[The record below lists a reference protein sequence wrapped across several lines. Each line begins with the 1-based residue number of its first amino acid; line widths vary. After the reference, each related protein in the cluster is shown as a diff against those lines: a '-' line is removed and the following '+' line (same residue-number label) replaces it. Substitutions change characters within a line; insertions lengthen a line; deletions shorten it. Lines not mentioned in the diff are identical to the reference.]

1 MEDFDNAKTRNP
13 KECVVTNL
21 NSYLTYISDIKET
34 IKKEEGAEISTKH
47 YFFRGQASN
56 EWNVMPGVFRGGMLP
71 HEAEL
76 INAAYTRNPDDF
88 RKLTTDFEKLA
99 KLQHYGLPT
108 RLLDVTENP
117 LVALYFACQNNQE
130 KKITDGK
137 ITLLPPTDG
146 KIYYKRDYGKSYSD
160 IEIKVLAYL
169 ASHEIS
175 GDYTLEKLLS
185 DLNKY
190 GIYTDKEVKE
200 CEASEY
206 KSLLSTI
213 QRNYFVISNLNNER
227 LVRQSG
233 SFLICGKYNVQL
245 KEKLGQSIVKRAYSD
260 VQDEFELQ
268 SFRIPAGRKDA
279 ILEELSFYNINEGT
293 LFPELEHQMAY
304 IKSNYANTQKPMVDR
319 FVKTEVPITS
329 IREVRDSDVSDDKV
343 DEIIREALHNA
354 VHPEIFDDCY
364 VAIQKNLM
372 PDWYRKETG
381 LSKVRLALTD
391 TLDNGTPMGR
401 AVAKRAAHGGSGGKT
416 LSLKEINAQ
425 INELLKA
432 SIQSQGVISLFDS
445 KQADENI
452 SLLDPAVLDEIS
464 KMKEKNIA
472 VEILKKLMAEQVS
485 LYKRTNVVQ
494 SQKFSEK
501 ITQLMNSYYNGLITN
516 EEVIK
521 ELLKTAQEITELY
534 NNGKKL
540 GLTQEELAFYDALT
554 KPENIKDFYQNNEL
568 IDLTRELTEM
578 LRKNRTIDWQK
589 KETARASMRK
599 MVKHLLKKYKY
610 PPEDYD
616 TAISTVISQCEMW
629 TDNMIV

>member
-13 KECVVTNL
+13 RECVVTNL

-34 IKKEEGAEISTKH
+34 IKKEEGAEVSTKH
-47 YFFRGQASN
+47 FFFRGQASN
-56 EWNVMPGVFRGGMLP
+56 EWNVMPGVFRGEMLP

-137 ITLLPPTDG
+137 TTLLPPTDG

-206 KSLLSTI
+206 KSLLSII

-233 SFLICGKYNVQL
+233 SFLISGKYNVQL
-245 KEKLGQSIVKRAYSD
+245 KGKIRQSIVKRAYSD

-268 SFRIPAGRKDA
+268 SFRIPAGRKSA

-304 IKSNYANTQKPMVDR
+304 IKSNYANIQKPMADR
-319 FVKTEVPITS
+319 FVKIEVPVTN
-329 IREVRDSDVSDDKV
+329 IREVCDLDISDDKV
-343 DEIIREALHNA
+343 DEIIQRVLRD
-354 VHPEIFDDCY
+354 EINPAFFDESY
-364 VAIQKNLM
+364 IAIQENLM
-372 PDWYRKETG
+372 PDWYRKEIG

-401 AVAKRAAHGGSGGKT
+401 AVAKRAAHSIVTK
-416 LSLKEINAQ
+416 IVNA
-425 INELLKA
+425 I
-432 SIQSQGVISLFDS
+432 
-445 KQADENI
+445 
-452 SLLDPAVLDEIS
+452 
-464 KMKEKNIA
+464 
-472 VEILKKLMAEQVS
+472 
-485 LYKRTNVVQ
+485 
-494 SQKFSEK
+494 
-501 ITQLMNSYYNGLITN
+501 
-516 EEVIK
+516 
-521 ELLKTAQEITELY
+521 AQES
-534 NNGKKL
+534 N
-540 GLTQEELAFYDALT
+540 
-554 KPENIKDFYQNNEL
+554 
-568 IDLTRELTEM
+568 
-578 LRKNRTIDWQK
+578 
-589 KETARASMRK
+589 TATS
-599 MVKHLLKKYKY
+599 
-610 PPEDYD
+610 
-616 TAISTVISQCEMW
+616 
-629 TDNMIV
+629 DNS

>member
-21 NSYLTYISDIKET
+21 NSDLTYISDIKET
-34 IKKEEGAEISTKH
+34 IKKEEGAEVSAKH

-56 EWNVMPGVFRGGMLP
+56 EWHVMPGVFRGGMLP

-137 ITLLPPTDG
+137 TTLLPPTDG

-200 CEASEY
+200 CEVSEY
-206 KSLLSTI
+206 KSLLSII

-245 KEKLGQSIVKRAYSD
+245 KEKIGQSIVKRAYSD

-329 IREVRDSDVSDDKV
+329 IREVRDSDASDDKV
-343 DEIIREALHNA
+343 DEIIREVLHNA

-372 PDWYRKETG
+372 PDWYRKEIG

-391 TLDNGTPMGR
+391 TLDNGTPIGR
-401 AVAKRAAHGGSGGKT
+401 AMAKRAA
-416 LSLKEINAQ
+416 Q
-425 INELLKA
+425 
-432 SIQSQGVISLFDS
+432 SIV
-445 KQADENI
+445 
-452 SLLDPAVLDEIS
+452 
-464 KMKEKNIA
+464 
-472 VEILKKLMAEQVS
+472 
-485 LYKRTNVVQ
+485 
-494 SQKFSEK
+494 EK
-501 ITQLMNSYYNGLITN
+501 IVNAI
-516 EEVIK
+516 
-521 ELLKTAQEITELY
+521 AQES
-534 NNGKKL
+534 N
-540 GLTQEELAFYDALT
+540 
-554 KPENIKDFYQNNEL
+554 
-568 IDLTRELTEM
+568 
-578 LRKNRTIDWQK
+578 
-589 KETARASMRK
+589 TATS
-599 MVKHLLKKYKY
+599 
-610 PPEDYD
+610 
-616 TAISTVISQCEMW
+616 
-629 TDNMIV
+629 DNS

>member
-34 IKKEEGAEISTKH
+34 IKKEEGAEVSTKH

-130 KKITDGK
+130 RKTNDGK
-137 ITLLPPTDG
+137 TTLLPPTDG
-146 KIYYKRDYGKSYSD
+146 KIYYKQDYGKSYSD

-233 SFLICGKYNVQL
+233 S
-245 KEKLGQSIVKRAYSD
+245 
-260 VQDEFELQ
+260 
-268 SFRIPAGRKDA
+268 
-279 ILEELSFYNINEGT
+279 
-293 LFPELEHQMAY
+293 
-304 IKSNYANTQKPMVDR
+304 
-319 FVKTEVPITS
+319 
-329 IREVRDSDVSDDKV
+329 
-343 DEIIREALHNA
+343 
-354 VHPEIFDDCY
+354 
-364 VAIQKNLM
+364 
-372 PDWYRKETG
+372 
-381 LSKVRLALTD
+381 
-391 TLDNGTPMGR
+391 
-401 AVAKRAAHGGSGGKT
+401 
-416 LSLKEINAQ
+416 
-425 INELLKA
+425 
-432 SIQSQGVISLFDS
+432 
-445 KQADENI
+445 
-452 SLLDPAVLDEIS
+452 
-464 KMKEKNIA
+464 
-472 VEILKKLMAEQVS
+472 
-485 LYKRTNVVQ
+485 
-494 SQKFSEK
+494 
-501 ITQLMNSYYNGLITN
+501 
-516 EEVIK
+516 
-521 ELLKTAQEITELY
+521 
-534 NNGKKL
+534 
-540 GLTQEELAFYDALT
+540 
-554 KPENIKDFYQNNEL
+554 
-568 IDLTRELTEM
+568 
-578 LRKNRTIDWQK
+578 LRKI
-589 KETARASMRK
+589 
-599 MVKHLLKKYKY
+599 
-610 PPEDYD
+610 
-616 TAISTVISQCEMW
+616 
-629 TDNMIV
+629 

>member
-34 IKKEEGAEISTKH
+34 IKKEEGAEVSTKY

-137 ITLLPPTDG
+137 TALLPPTDG

-190 GIYTDKEVKE
+190 GIYTDKEAEE
-200 CEASEY
+200 CRASEY
-206 KSLLSTI
+206 KSLLSII

-233 SFLICGKYNVQL
+233 SFLISGKYNVQL
-245 KEKLGQSIVKRAYSD
+245 KGKIGQSIVKRAYSD

-268 SFRIPAGRKDA
+268 SFRIPAGRKSA

-304 IKSNYANTQKPMVDR
+304 IKSNYANIQKPMADR
-319 FVKTEVPITS
+319 FVKIEVPVTN
-329 IREVRDSDVSDDKV
+329 IREVCDLDISDDKV
-343 DEIIREALHNA
+343 DEIIQRVLR
-354 VHPEIFDDCY
+354 D
-364 VAIQKNLM
+364 
-372 PDWYRKETG
+372 
-381 LSKVRLALTD
+381 
-391 TLDNGTPMGR
+391 
-401 AVAKRAAHGGSGGKT
+401 
-416 LSLKEINAQ
+416 EIN
-425 INELLKA
+425 
-432 SIQSQGVISLFDS
+432 
-445 KQADENI
+445 
-452 SLLDPAVLDEIS
+452 PAFLMS
-464 KMKEKNIA
+464 P
-472 VEILKKLMAEQVS
+472 ILQF
-485 LYKRTNVVQ
+485 R
-494 SQKFSEK
+494 K
-501 ITQLMNSYYNGLITN
+501 I
-516 EEVIK
+516 
-521 ELLKTAQEITELY
+521 
-534 NNGKKL
+534 
-540 GLTQEELAFYDALT
+540 
-554 KPENIKDFYQNNEL
+554 
-568 IDLTRELTEM
+568 
-578 LRKNRTIDWQK
+578 
-589 KETARASMRK
+589 
-599 MVKHLLKKYKY
+599 
-610 PPEDYD
+610 
-616 TAISTVISQCEMW
+616 
-629 TDNMIV
+629 

>member
-1 MEDFDNAKTRNP
+1 MEDSDNAKTRNSR
-13 KECVVTNL
+13 ECVVTNL

-34 IKKEEGAEISTKH
+34 IKKEEGAEVSTKH
-47 YFFRGQASN
+47 FFFRGQASN

-99 KLQHYGLPT
+99 KLQHFGLPT

-137 ITLLPPTDG
+137 TTLLPPTDG

-206 KSLLSTI
+206 KSLLSII

-233 SFLICGKYNVQL
+233 SFLISGKYNVQL
-245 KEKLGQSIVKRAYSD
+245 KGKIRQSIVKRAYSD

-268 SFRIPAGRKDA
+268 SFRIPAGRKSA

-304 IKSNYANTQKPMVDR
+304 IKSNYANIQKPMADR
-319 FVKTEVPITS
+319 FVKIEVPVTN
-329 IREVRDSDVSDDKV
+329 IREVCDLDISDDKV
-343 DEIIREALHNA
+343 DEIIQRVLRD
-354 VHPEIFDDCY
+354 EINPAFFDESY
-364 VAIQKNLM
+364 IAIQENLM
-372 PDWYRKETG
+372 PDWYRKEIG
-381 LSKVRLALTD
+381 LSKVRLAITD

-401 AVAKRAAHGGSGGKT
+401 AVAKRAAHSIVTK
-416 LSLKEINAQ
+416 IVNA
-425 INELLKA
+425 I
-432 SIQSQGVISLFDS
+432 
-445 KQADENI
+445 
-452 SLLDPAVLDEIS
+452 
-464 KMKEKNIA
+464 
-472 VEILKKLMAEQVS
+472 EQES
-485 LYKRTNVVQ
+485 NTAT
-494 SQKFSEK
+494 SD
-501 ITQLMNSYYNGLITN
+501 NS
-516 EEVIK
+516 
-521 ELLKTAQEITELY
+521 
-534 NNGKKL
+534 
-540 GLTQEELAFYDALT
+540 
-554 KPENIKDFYQNNEL
+554 
-568 IDLTRELTEM
+568 
-578 LRKNRTIDWQK
+578 
-589 KETARASMRK
+589 
-599 MVKHLLKKYKY
+599 
-610 PPEDYD
+610 
-616 TAISTVISQCEMW
+616 
-629 TDNMIV
+629 

>member
-1 MEDFDNAKTRNP
+1 MEDFDNAKTKDLN
-13 KECVVTNL
+13 ECVVTDL
-21 NSYLTYISDIKET
+21 NGYLTYISDIKET
-34 IKKEEGAEISTKH
+34 IKKEEGAEVSTKH
-47 YFFRGQASN
+47 FFFRGQASN

-137 ITLLPPTDG
+137 TTLLPPTDG

-206 KSLLSTI
+206 KSLLSII

-233 SFLICGKYNVQL
+233 SFLISGKYNVQL
-245 KEKLGQSIVKRAYSD
+245 KGKIRQSIVKRAYSD

-268 SFRIPAGRKDA
+268 SFRIPAGRKSA

-304 IKSNYANTQKPMVDR
+304 IKSNYANIQKPMADR
-319 FVKTEVPITS
+319 FVKIEVPVTN
-329 IREVRDSDVSDDKV
+329 IREVCDLDISDDKV
-343 DEIIREALHNA
+343 DEIIQRVLRD
-354 VHPEIFDDCY
+354 EINPAFFDESY
-364 VAIQKNLM
+364 IAIQENLM
-372 PDWYRKETG
+372 PDWYRKEIG

-391 TLDNGTPMGR
+391 TLDNGTPIGR
-401 AVAKRAAHGGSGGKT
+401 AMAKRAAHSIVTK
-416 LSLKEINAQ
+416 IVNA
-425 INELLKA
+425 I
-432 SIQSQGVISLFDS
+432 
-445 KQADENI
+445 
-452 SLLDPAVLDEIS
+452 
-464 KMKEKNIA
+464 
-472 VEILKKLMAEQVS
+472 EQES
-485 LYKRTNVVQ
+485 NTAT
-494 SQKFSEK
+494 SD
-501 ITQLMNSYYNGLITN
+501 NS
-516 EEVIK
+516 
-521 ELLKTAQEITELY
+521 
-534 NNGKKL
+534 
-540 GLTQEELAFYDALT
+540 
-554 KPENIKDFYQNNEL
+554 
-568 IDLTRELTEM
+568 
-578 LRKNRTIDWQK
+578 
-589 KETARASMRK
+589 
-599 MVKHLLKKYKY
+599 
-610 PPEDYD
+610 
-616 TAISTVISQCEMW
+616 
-629 TDNMIV
+629 

>member
-13 KECVVTNL
+13 RECVVTNL

-34 IKKEEGAEISTKH
+34 IKKEEGAEVSTKH

-56 EWNVMPGVFRGGMLP
+56 EWDVMPGVFRGGMLP

-137 ITLLPPTDG
+137 TTLLPPTDG

-206 KSLLSTI
+206 KSLLSII

-245 KEKLGQSIVKRAYSD
+245 KEKIGQSIVKRAYSD

-319 FVKTEVPITS
+319 FVKIEVPITS

-372 PDWYRKETG
+372 PDWYRKEIG

-401 AVAKRAAHGGSGGKT
+401 AVAKRAAHSIVTK
-416 LSLKEINAQ
+416 IVNA
-425 INELLKA
+425 I
-432 SIQSQGVISLFDS
+432 
-445 KQADENI
+445 
-452 SLLDPAVLDEIS
+452 
-464 KMKEKNIA
+464 
-472 VEILKKLMAEQVS
+472 
-485 LYKRTNVVQ
+485 
-494 SQKFSEK
+494 
-501 ITQLMNSYYNGLITN
+501 
-516 EEVIK
+516 
-521 ELLKTAQEITELY
+521 AQES
-534 NNGKKL
+534 N
-540 GLTQEELAFYDALT
+540 
-554 KPENIKDFYQNNEL
+554 
-568 IDLTRELTEM
+568 
-578 LRKNRTIDWQK
+578 
-589 KETARASMRK
+589 TATS
-599 MVKHLLKKYKY
+599 
-610 PPEDYD
+610 
-616 TAISTVISQCEMW
+616 
-629 TDNMIV
+629 DNS

>member
-1 MEDFDNAKTRNP
+1 MEDSDNAKTRNSR
-13 KECVVTNL
+13 ECVVTNL

-34 IKKEEGAEISTKH
+34 IKKEEGAEVSTKH
-47 YFFRGQASN
+47 FFFRGQASN

-137 ITLLPPTDG
+137 TTLLPPTDG

-206 KSLLSTI
+206 KSLLSII

-233 SFLICGKYNVQL
+233 SFLISGKYNVQL
-245 KEKLGQSIVKRAYSD
+245 KGKIRQSIVKRAYSD

-268 SFRIPAGRKDA
+268 SFRIPAGRKSA

-304 IKSNYANTQKPMVDR
+304 IKSNYANIQKPMADR
-319 FVKTEVPITS
+319 FVKIEVPVTN
-329 IREVRDSDVSDDKV
+329 IREVCDLDISDDKV
-343 DEIIREALHNA
+343 DEIIQRVLRD
-354 VHPEIFDDCY
+354 EINPAFFDESY
-364 VAIQKNLM
+364 IAIQENLM
-372 PDWYRKETG
+372 PDWYRKEIG

-401 AVAKRAAHGGSGGKT
+401 AVAKRAAYSIVTK
-416 LSLKEINAQ
+416 IVNA
-425 INELLKA
+425 I
-432 SIQSQGVISLFDS
+432 
-445 KQADENI
+445 
-452 SLLDPAVLDEIS
+452 
-464 KMKEKNIA
+464 
-472 VEILKKLMAEQVS
+472 
-485 LYKRTNVVQ
+485 
-494 SQKFSEK
+494 
-501 ITQLMNSYYNGLITN
+501 
-516 EEVIK
+516 
-521 ELLKTAQEITELY
+521 AQES
-534 NNGKKL
+534 N
-540 GLTQEELAFYDALT
+540 
-554 KPENIKDFYQNNEL
+554 
-568 IDLTRELTEM
+568 
-578 LRKNRTIDWQK
+578 
-589 KETARASMRK
+589 TATS
-599 MVKHLLKKYKY
+599 
-610 PPEDYD
+610 
-616 TAISTVISQCEMW
+616 
-629 TDNMIV
+629 DNS

>member
-1 MEDFDNAKTRNP
+1 MEDSDNAKTRNSR
-13 KECVVTNL
+13 ECVVTNL

-34 IKKEEGAEISTKH
+34 IKKEEGAEVSTKH
-47 YFFRGQASN
+47 FFFRGQASN

-137 ITLLPPTDG
+137 TTLLPPTDG

-206 KSLLSTI
+206 KSLLSII

-233 SFLICGKYNVQL
+233 SFLISGKYNVQL
-245 KEKLGQSIVKRAYSD
+245 KGKIRQSIVKRAYSD

-268 SFRIPAGRKDA
+268 SFRIPAGRKSA

-304 IKSNYANTQKPMVDR
+304 IKSNYANIQKPMADR
-319 FVKTEVPITS
+319 FVKIEVPVTN
-329 IREVRDSDVSDDKV
+329 IREVCDLDISDDKV
-343 DEIIREALHNA
+343 DEIIQRVLRD
-354 VHPEIFDDCY
+354 EINPAFFDESY
-364 VAIQKNLM
+364 IAIQENLM
-372 PDWYRKETG
+372 PDWYHKEIG

-391 TLDNGTPMGR
+391 TLDNGTQIGR
-401 AVAKRAAHGGSGGKT
+401 AMAKRAA
-416 LSLKEINAQ
+416 Q
-425 INELLKA
+425 
-432 SIQSQGVISLFDS
+432 SIV
-445 KQADENI
+445 
-452 SLLDPAVLDEIS
+452 
-464 KMKEKNIA
+464 
-472 VEILKKLMAEQVS
+472 
-485 LYKRTNVVQ
+485 
-494 SQKFSEK
+494 EK
-501 ITQLMNSYYNGLITN
+501 IVNAI
-516 EEVIK
+516 
-521 ELLKTAQEITELY
+521 AQES
-534 NNGKKL
+534 N
-540 GLTQEELAFYDALT
+540 
-554 KPENIKDFYQNNEL
+554 
-568 IDLTRELTEM
+568 
-578 LRKNRTIDWQK
+578 
-589 KETARASMRK
+589 TATS
-599 MVKHLLKKYKY
+599 
-610 PPEDYD
+610 
-616 TAISTVISQCEMW
+616 
-629 TDNMIV
+629 DNS

>member
-1 MEDFDNAKTRNP
+1 MEDSDNAKTRNSR
-13 KECVVTNL
+13 ECVVTNL

-34 IKKEEGAEISTKH
+34 IKKEEGAEVSTKH
-47 YFFRGQASN
+47 FFFRGQASN

-137 ITLLPPTDG
+137 TTLLPPTDG

-175 GDYTLEKLLS
+175 GDYILEKLLS

-206 KSLLSTI
+206 KSLLSII

-233 SFLICGKYNVQL
+233 SFLISGKYNVQL
-245 KEKLGQSIVKRAYSD
+245 KGKIRQSIVKRAYSD

-268 SFRIPAGRKDA
+268 SFRIPAGRKSA

-304 IKSNYANTQKPMVDR
+304 IKSNYANIQKPMADR
-319 FVKTEVPITS
+319 FVKIEVPVTN
-329 IREVRDSDVSDDKV
+329 IREVCDLDISDDKV
-343 DEIIREALHNA
+343 DEIIQRVLRD
-354 VHPEIFDDCY
+354 EINPAFFDESY
-364 VAIQKNLM
+364 IAIQENLM
-372 PDWYRKETG
+372 PDWYHKEIG

-391 TLDNGTPMGR
+391 TLDNGTPIGR
-401 AVAKRAAHGGSGGKT
+401 AMAKRAAHSIVTK
-416 LSLKEINAQ
+416 IVNA
-425 INELLKA
+425 I
-432 SIQSQGVISLFDS
+432 
-445 KQADENI
+445 
-452 SLLDPAVLDEIS
+452 
-464 KMKEKNIA
+464 
-472 VEILKKLMAEQVS
+472 EQES
-485 LYKRTNVVQ
+485 NTAT
-494 SQKFSEK
+494 SD
-501 ITQLMNSYYNGLITN
+501 NS
-516 EEVIK
+516 
-521 ELLKTAQEITELY
+521 
-534 NNGKKL
+534 
-540 GLTQEELAFYDALT
+540 
-554 KPENIKDFYQNNEL
+554 
-568 IDLTRELTEM
+568 
-578 LRKNRTIDWQK
+578 
-589 KETARASMRK
+589 
-599 MVKHLLKKYKY
+599 
-610 PPEDYD
+610 
-616 TAISTVISQCEMW
+616 
-629 TDNMIV
+629 

>member
-13 KECVVTNL
+13 RECVVTNL

-34 IKKEEGAEISTKH
+34 IKKEEGAEVSTKH

-137 ITLLPPTDG
+137 TALLPPTDG

-190 GIYTDKEVKE
+190 GIYTDKEAEE
-200 CEASEY
+200 CRVSEY
-206 KSLLSTI
+206 KSLLSII

-245 KEKLGQSIVKRAYSD
+245 KEKIGQSIVKRAYSD

-319 FVKTEVPITS
+319 FVKTEVPIAS
-329 IREVRDSDVSDDKV
+329 IKEVRNLDVSDDKV

-372 PDWYRKETG
+372 PDWYRKEIG

-401 AVAKRAAHGGSGGKT
+401 AVAKRAAHSIVTK
-416 LSLKEINAQ
+416 IVNAQ

-452 SLLDPAVLDEIS
+452 SLFDPAVLDEIS

-501 ITQLMNSYYNGLITN
+501 IAQLMNSYYNGLITN

-534 NNGKKL
+534 NNGEKL

-599 MVKHLLKKYKY
+599 IVKHLLKKYKY

-629 TDNMIV
+629 TDNMTA